1 MTIMKKLSARFA
13 AMVAAIFAA
22 ATLMTAWAAD
32 PVIEQAKAQ
41 GIIGEMYTGYL
52 GVVDQSRVTP
62 DLKRRVDEVNA
73 ARLQAYTEVATKNG
87 QSVATVALLTAEK
100 QFTRAEAG
108 EVLKPS
114 ASDPWTK
121 KQ

>member
-1 MTIMKKLSARFA
+1 MSMFKKIA
-13 AMVAAIFAA
+13 AFFAAIFAA

-41 GIIGEMYTGYL
+41 GIVGEMYTGYL
-52 GVVDQSRVTP
+52 GIVDESRATP
-62 DLKRRVDEVNA
+62 DIRRRVDETNA
-73 ARLQAYTEVATKNG
+73 KRLSIYTETAKENG
-87 QSVATVALLTAEK
+87 QTVAVIAALTAEK
-100 QFTRAEAG
+100 QIAGAEAG
-108 EVLKPS
+108 EVVKPG

>member
-1 MTIMKKLSARFA
+1 MSMFKKIASFFI
-13 AMVAAIFAA
+13 AMFAA

-41 GIIGEMYTGYL
+41 GIIGELSTGYL
-52 GVVDQSRVTP
+52 GIVDASKATP

-73 ARLQAYTEVATKNG
+73 GRLQAYTDIASKNG
-87 QSVATVALLTAEK
+87 QTVQVVGQLAAEK
-100 QFTRAEAG
+100 QFERAQAG
-108 EVLKPS
+108 ELVKP
-114 ASDPWTK
+114 ANEAWTK

>member
-1 MTIMKKLSARFA
+1 MSMFKKIAALFA
-13 AMVAAIFAA
+13 AMFAA

-41 GIIGEMYTGYL
+41 GIIGELSTGYL
-52 GVVDQSRVTP
+52 GIVDASKATP

-73 ARLQAYTEVATKNG
+73 GRLQGYTEIAQKTG
-87 QSVATVALLTAEK
+87 QTVQIVGQLAAEK
-100 QFTRAEAG
+100 QFERAEPG
-108 EVLKPS
+108 ELVKPDGES
-114 ASDPWTK
+114 WTK

>member
-1 MTIMKKLSARFA
+1 MSMIRNILAAVA
-13 AMVAAIFAA
+13 AMFAA
-22 ATLMTAWAAD
+22 ATLMTAYAAD

-52 GVVDQSRVTP
+52 GIVDPSKASA

-73 ARLQAYTEVATKNG
+73 GRLQAYTDVAQKNG
-87 QSVATVALLTAEK
+87 QTVQVVAGLAAQKQAE
-100 QFTRAEAG
+100 RAQSG
-108 EVLKPS
+108 ELVKPG

-121 KQ
+121 MQ

>member
-1 MTIMKKLSARFA
+1 MSTMKKIATWFA
-13 AMVAAIFAA
+13 AMFAA

-41 GIIGEMYTGYL
+41 GVIGEMATGYL
-52 GVVDQSRVTP
+52 GIADPSKVTP

-73 ARLQAYTEVATKNG
+73 QRLQLYTDTASRTG
-87 QSVATVALLTAEK
+87 QTVATVAVLMAEK
-100 QFTRAEAG
+100 QFARAQAG
-108 EVLKPS
+108 EVLKPEGQG
-114 ASDPWTK
+114 WIR

>member
-1 MTIMKKLSARFA
+1 MSMFKKFLTAFA
-13 AMVAAIFAA
+13 AMFAA
-22 ATLMTAWAAD
+22 ASLMTAYAAD

-41 GIIGEMYTGYL
+41 GVIGEMYTGYL
-52 GVVDQSRVTP
+52 AVVDASKATP

-73 ARLQAYTEVATKNG
+73 GRLQAYTEIASKQG
-87 QSVATVALLTAEK
+87 QTVQVVGTLMAQKQAE
-100 QFTRAEAG
+100 RAQAG
-108 EVLKPS
+108 ELIKPS